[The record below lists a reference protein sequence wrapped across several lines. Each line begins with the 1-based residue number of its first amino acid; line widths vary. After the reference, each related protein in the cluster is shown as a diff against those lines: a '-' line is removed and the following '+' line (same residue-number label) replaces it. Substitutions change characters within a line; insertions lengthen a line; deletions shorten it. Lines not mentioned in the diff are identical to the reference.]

1 MTDTTLAVE
10 FLCRIDADTVSI
22 PPQFVNGGP
31 QGTRMIASVAGGT
44 FDGPKMKGTVPAGAA
59 GDWVTIRPDGSFRLD
74 VRLTLVTEDGAVILC
89 TYNGIGQTDAA
100 GSTVLRTAPTFETGD
115 ERYAWLN
122 HVQAV
127 GFGSVDGA
135 GVHYDVY
142 ALTAP
147 PS

>member
-1 MTDTTLAVE
+1 MAATTLPVE
-10 FLCRIDADTVSI
+10 LLCRIDADTVSI

-44 FDGPKMKGTVPAGAA
+44 FEGPKMKGTVPAGAA

-74 VRLTLVTEDGAVILC
+74 VRLTLVTDDGATILC
-89 TYNGIGQTDAA
+89 TYNGIGRSDASGA
-100 GSTVLRTAPTFETGD
+100 TTLHTAPLFEVGD

-127 GFGSVDGA
+127 GFGTVDGS

-142 ALTAP
+142 ALTGS

>member
-1 MTDTTLAVE
+1 MADKTLAVE
-10 FLCRIDADTVSI
+10 HLCRIDADTVSI
-22 PPQFVNGGP
+22 SPQFVGGGP
-31 QGTRMIASVAGGT
+31 QGTRMIASVAGGS
-44 FDGPKMKGTVPAGAA
+44 FEGPKMKGTVPSGAA
-59 GDWVTIRPDGSFRLD
+59 GDWVTIRADGSFKLD
-74 VRLTLVTEDGAVILC
+74 VRLTLVTDDGAVILC

-100 GSTVLRTAPTFETGD
+100 GATTLRTAPLFECGD

-127 GFGSVDGA
+127 GFGTVDGE

-142 ALTAP
+142 ALTTP